1 MRHVY
6 NSLLKTAIY
15 RISVA
20 LVSFA
25 VLWSLTGDFVWG
37 GWLALCVEA
46 ANAAWFFIFDILWE
60 RYKKHK
66 SPKDPLTT
74 NHTSLSREGG
84 DHDVIGCFPSNAGWL
99 ANRSP
104 PARGRELA
112 VEHKHQLQ
120 PAGEGMARSPGPI
133 ARLAR
138 PLCFSNQHPVGQCIS
153 PSSRAGQAG
162 VM

>member
-15 RISVA
+15 RITVA

-104 PARGRELA
+104 PARGRELEEIDWQA
-112 VEHKHQLQ
+112 
-120 PAGEGMARSPGPI
+120 SP
-133 ARLAR
+133 RLRKMLNHAMIT
-138 PLCFSNQHPVGQCIS
+138 PLSL
-153 PSSRAGQAG
+153 SSRATRCPISRARASSSSGLAASLST
-162 VM
+162 